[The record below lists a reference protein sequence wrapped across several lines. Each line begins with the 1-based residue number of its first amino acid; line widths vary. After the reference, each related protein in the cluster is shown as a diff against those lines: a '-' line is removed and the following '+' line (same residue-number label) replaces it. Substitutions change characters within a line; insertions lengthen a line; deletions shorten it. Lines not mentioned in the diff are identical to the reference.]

1 MKQIC
6 KFNLNADFKQTAP
19 NLSTDLQK
27 ALQEKVIPSTGVEL
41 EHNEIQNSSDV
52 GIRVRDNFE
61 AIEAQRYL
69 TDLGKK
75 AAKVEKGIKAD
86 EAAKAAERA
95 KTAAYV
101 NPSAPK
107 TE

>member
-1 MKQIC
+1 MKQTC
-6 KFNLNADFKQTAP
+6 KFNRTADFKQTAP

-61 AIEAQRYL
+61 AIEAQRYM
-69 TDLGKK
+69 TELGRK
-75 AAKVEKGIKAD
+75 AAKVEKGMKAD
-86 EAAKAAERA
+86 AEASAQAALQ
-95 KTAAYV
+95 TQ
-101 NPSAPK
+101 K